1 MLEMNAPQ
9 RVGTDGIDLASD
21 AAGEARLDTAGGAR
35 EIDAMSTLPR
45 IVLSRF
51 DQERLERLLSK
62 VGPRPDLDALRE
74 EIERAE
80 IVEPSA
86 VPRNVVTM
94 NSVVRFVDEE
104 SSLESEVTLVFPGH
118 ADVESNRISVLAPVG
133 SALLGLSVGDSIH
146 WPLPNARTRRLRV
159 VAITYQPEAAGDPL

>member
-1 MLEMNAPQ
+1 MTTP
-9 RVGTDGIDLASD
+9 
-21 AAGEARLDTAGGAR
+21 
-35 EIDAMSTLPR
+35 PR

-51 DQERLERLLSK
+51 DQERLERLLDK

-80 IVEPSA
+80 IVEPA
-86 VPRNVVTM
+86 DVPTDLVTM

-104 SSLESEVTLVFPGH
+104 SGSESEVALVFPGH
-118 ADVESNRISVLAPVG
+118 ADADKNRISVLAPIR
-133 SALLGLSVGDSIH
+133 SALLGLSVGDSID

-159 VAITYQPEAAGDPL
+159 VAVTYQPEAAGDPI